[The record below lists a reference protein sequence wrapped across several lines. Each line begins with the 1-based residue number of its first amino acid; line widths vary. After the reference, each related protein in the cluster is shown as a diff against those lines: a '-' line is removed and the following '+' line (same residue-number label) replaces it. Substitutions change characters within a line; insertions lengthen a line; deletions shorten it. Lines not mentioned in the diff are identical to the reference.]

1 MQNNKILL
9 ILVSTFFLCANCSF
23 DSKTGIWS
31 GNEKEKRRITELE
44 NKKIKKSTEKI
55 YSSEDVLIEEVN
67 AIKNISL
74 SQAKKNKDWITSNF
88 NVQNFIGHK
97 YLSGINNNF
106 LKKKVGKNKFSFS
119 KVLSSPIVGENFI
132 ILTDD
137 TGSIFNL
144 NKRGKVKWK
153 KNIYKKIYK
162 KLSKSLSVS
171 VYKNKIFVSDNIG
184 FIYSIDQDKGKL
196 LWVKNHGMPLKSK
209 IKIFNDKIFLINSDN
224 RIICLEI
231 VEGKK
236 IWDVRTISSFIKTQN
251 FLALAISEME
261 ELFTIN
267 SSGDLIKLSSI
278 NGQVYWSTNITPS
291 LFQHDKDFFESSDI
305 VIDDDDIFFS
315 TTKSVFSY
323 NMYNR
328 YENWKFDINST
339 STPIIDGDNVFLV
352 SKNGFFINI
361 DKKSGNINWS
371 TNILKILKKK
381 KRNTYITGFI
391 LGSDKIYST
400 THNGFLIISSAI
412 NGKTENYKKIGD
424 PIVSNPIIV
433 DGSLYILTDNSKLFG
448 YN

>member
-1 MQNNKILL
+1 MQINKISL
-9 ILVSTFFLCANCSF
+9 ILVSIFFLCVNCSF

-31 GNEKEKRRITELE
+31 GNEKEKRRIVELE
-44 NKKIKKSTEKI
+44 NDKKKSIEKV
-55 YSSEDVLIEEVN
+55 YTSEDVSVEEVN
-67 AIKNISL
+67 AIKNVIL
-74 SQAKKNKDWITSNF
+74 SQAKKNNNWITSNF

-97 YLSGINNNF
+97 YLSGVDNNF
-106 LKKKVGKNKFSFS
+106 IKKKVGKNKFSFS

-144 NKRGKVKWK
+144 SKRGKIRWK

-162 KLSKSLSVS
+162 NLSKSLSVS
-171 VYKNKIFVSDNIG
+171 VYENKIFVSDNVG
-184 FIYSIDQDKGKL
+184 FIYSIEQDTGKL
-196 LWVKNHGMPLKSK
+196 LWIKNHGIPLKSK

-231 VEGKK
+231 EEGKK
-236 IWDVRTISSFIKTQN
+236 IWDVRSISSFIKSQN
-251 FLALAISEME
+251 FLALAISEKE
-261 ELFTIN
+261 ELFSIN

-291 LFQHDKDFFESSDI
+291 LFKHDKDFFESSDI
-305 VIDDDDIFFS
+305 VIDDEDIIFS
-315 TTKSVFSY
+315 TTKYIFSY
-323 NMYNR
+323 NMHNR
-328 YENWKFDINST
+328 YENWKFNINST
-339 STPIIDGDNVFLV
+339 STPIIDGNNVFLV

-371 TNILKILKKK
+371 TNILKILKEK